1 MLLERDEKIN
11 NKKAIITLIIPLT
24 IFCKFFQFTFL
35 PGKYF
40 WDSARMLSMSTG
52 SNTMNAWGGSYE
64 IVADLF
70 RKINILNFNTLQDWA
85 YFLAFIFTIIIIFML
100 SRFEKFDIFQSIF
113 IICSIGLLNIY
124 VFNISKDIVQ
134 YGIFCIMY
142 IIIIQKR
149 LPQFLKVI
157 LCFIVF
163 YWESSFFRSYYILMG
178 AFFIILY
185 LVFEFIKRKNKKI
198 NKFDIL
204 KILFIIFISVYLLLY
219 VSKYL
224 SPDDYNRVINVRESN
239 LNEMAVSQIENW
251 VTPNG
256 TLEIF
261 MVNYII
267 NAIRMMLPVELLLKG
282 VFYAPFVFYQ
292 VFVLYYMI
300 KFIKEINKKDSS
312 TLIAFCAFCGFL
324 LGSFVFEP
332 DFGSFVRHESAAFPI
347 FHLIALNKENLEERR
362 EDI

>member
-1 MLLERDEKIN
+1 MLLERDKKIN
-11 NKKAIITLIIPLT
+11 NKRAVITLIIPLT
-24 IFCKFFQFTFL
+24 IFCKIFQFTVL

-40 WDSARMLSMSTG
+40 WDSMRMLSMSTG
-52 SNTMNAWGGSYE
+52 SNTMKAWEGSYE

-70 RKINILNFNTLQDWA
+70 RKINIFNFNTLQDWA
-85 YFLAFIFTIIIIFML
+85 YFLAFIFTAIIIFML
-100 SRFEKFDIFQSIF
+100 SRFEKFDMFQCIF

-149 LPQFLKVI
+149 LAQFLKVI

-178 AFFIILY
+178 VFFIILY
-185 LVFEFIKRKNKKI
+185 LIFRRIQSKKAKL
-198 NKFDIL
+198 NKFEII
-204 KILFIIFISVYLLLY
+204 KVIVIIFIFVYALLY
-219 VSKYL
+219 VSQYV
-224 SPDDYNRVINVRESN
+224 SPDDYSRVINVRESN

-251 VTPNG
+251 IAPNG
-256 TLEIF
+256 TLGIF
-261 MVNYII
+261 MINYII
-267 NAIRMMLPVELLLKG
+267 NAIRMMVPIELLLKG
-282 VFYAPFVFYQ
+282 AFYAPFVFYQ
-292 VFVLYYMI
+292 VFILYYII

-312 TLIAFCAFCGFL
+312 TLIAFCTFCGFL

-347 FHLIALNKENLEERR
+347 FHLIALNENTLEEKGGK
-362 EDI
+362 I